1 MPLGAAEPQ
10 LLRLYLRDVPPDP
23 ERDRQSGRGDRQA
36 SRRAIFEVELSRLG
50 RCQLDVLCRPAR
62 FDLVVRTEQPLGA
75 TLQGDIRVLVHAASE
90 VGGVTGKVEF
100 RAAGLL
106 ALPAPYPPVG
116 RQITA

>member
-1 MPLGAAEPQ
+1 MRSA
-10 LLRLYLRDVPPDP
+10 LRAL
-23 ERDRQSGRGDRQA
+23 A
-36 SRRAIFEVELSRLG
+36 RRG
-50 RCQLDVLCRPAR
+50 RCQLDVLCRAAR

-116 RQITA
+116 HQITA